1 MENLNQKLVKYEKI
15 IIDLLNAYKRDDE
28 DAYLIIDK
36 QSRHYQ
42 LLVSGWSEKNAYFCR
57 ILMHFHLREDGI
69 ICLFENH
76 TEEEVGDT
84 LMNQGVPKSDIL
96 VRFLPQS
103 ARQYAGY
110 AAV

>member
-1 MENLNQKLVKYEKI
+1 MENVSKKIAKYEPL
-15 IIDLLNAYKRDDE
+15 IIDLLNDYQRNDD
-28 DAYLIIDK
+28 DVHIIID
-36 QSRHYQ
+36 RHNHHYQ
-42 LLVSGWSEKNAYFCR
+42 LLASGWTDRNTYYCR
-57 ILMHFHLREDGI
+57 ILMHFHLRTDGV

-76 TEEEVGDT
+76 TEKEVGDT

-96 VRFLPQS
+96 VSFLPQS